1 MERFLTRSSSTSS
14 LSSKRQREDSSDN
27 WQVPKRTAIPNR
39 VSGHPQVATNN
50 RFNGLQVDPSPSNE
64 NFKLATSQ
72 RKNPGRI
79 PPIIINL
86 LPEWTHSSLR
96 EHIEKCTKKFHLQ
109 YRGNNKVLVQCYS
122 IESHDSLKLHFKNE
136 NFFYH
141 TFTRKDEKTYKTVI
155 KGLPCE
161 FEQSLPAELEFLGF
175 KGAIVSKLNKQSQYK
190 YPPLLVQLP
199 ATTDISKFRQIKY
212 LCNCVVTIERY
223 KKTQNYG
230 TQCFRCQSFG
240 HASRNCNLQPRCVK
254 CTESHPTK
262 DCPKKDNSTPA
273 KCCNCQMDHPA
284 NYRQCPSRL
293 KYVEELNSK
302 RTTTMQQSYQRNY
315 QPTYDGRSW
324 AKVAASS
331 NNIPHV
337 DIPNNPE
344 VIDSASKEMLSIF
357 MAIKSIRHEFVNC
370 ETMIDKV
377 LLILTKLYQYV

>member
-1 MERFLTRSSSTSS
+1 MERFLTRSSSVSS
-14 LSSKRQREDSSDN
+14 LSSKRQREESSEN
-27 WQVPKRTAIPNR
+27 WHLPKRTAIPNR
-39 VSGHPQVATNN
+39 LSGNPQVATNN
-50 RFNGLQVDPSPSNE
+50 RFTGLQVDPVPSNE
-64 NFKLATSQ
+64 NFKLAASQ
-72 RKNPGRI
+72 RRNPSRI

-86 LPEWTHSSLR
+86 LPEWTHNILR

-109 YRGNNKVLVQCYS
+109 YRGNNKVLVQCYT
-122 IESHDSLKLHFKNE
+122 IECHNTLKSYFKNE

-141 TFTRKDEKTYKTVI
+141 TFTRKDEKTYKTVV

-161 FEQSLPAELEFLGF
+161 FEGSLAAELDFLGF
-175 KGAIVSKLNKQSQYK
+175 KGAVVTKLNKQSEYK

-199 ATTDISKFRQIKY
+199 AETDISKFRQIKY

-254 CTESHPTK
+254 CTELHSTQ
-262 DCPKKDNSTPA
+262 DCPKKDKSTPA

-284 NYRQCPSRL
+284 NFRQCPARQ
-293 KYVEELNSK
+293 KYVQELNSK
-302 RTTTMQQSYQRNY
+302 RTHLTTTHQGYQQRNNH
-315 QPTYDGRSW
+315 PTFDGRSW

-331 NNIPHV
+331 NA
-337 DIPNNPE
+337 DLPNHPE
-344 VIDSASKEMLSIF
+344 LIDNTSKEILGIF
-357 MAIKSIRHEFVNC
+357 TAIKSIRHEFINC

-377 LLILTKLYQYV
+377 LLILTKLHQYV